1 MQNNSNNRV
10 STASKYYKSWL
21 AKFQLKALQRSAA
34 KTGSGLQQRPYLGP
48 ISPSHCHHSLAYL
61 FGYTH
66 FKQTIY
72 QSENNNLGCQYLF
85 MFLLFFIDNRL
96 GDFCCWY
103 YNISQYIDAGR
114 WLWKAIFLPVNCDTL
129 NECKIDLVS
138 VFKQSQSV
146 FPSTENW
153 IFHLW

>member
-1 MQNNSNNRV
+1 M
-10 STASKYYKSWL
+10 ASVCRQAGNFHPNYRQLQKSDNKSDHKEVFG
-21 AKFQLKALQRSAA
+21 A
-34 KTGSGLQQRPYLGP
+34 RPYLGP